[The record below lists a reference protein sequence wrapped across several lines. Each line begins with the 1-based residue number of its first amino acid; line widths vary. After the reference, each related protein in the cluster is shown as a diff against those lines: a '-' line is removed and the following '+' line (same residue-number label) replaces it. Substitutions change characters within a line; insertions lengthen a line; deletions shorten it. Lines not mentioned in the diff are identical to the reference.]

1 MTIVDPLTL
10 DVLGQ
15 LLDWRRLAETK
26 LYTGMS
32 IDADM
37 TLRLFN
43 MIILTSDHVVQLAEQ
58 NAGQAR
64 TLKQMEAIARDLDP
78 TRKVLAFAGHQPRAA
93 GQNGH
98 GPTERSPAGRS
109 GADVVALMPRRL
121 PPRPIYEPIGPGGA
135 A

>member
-26 LYTGMS
+26 LYTGMA
-32 IDADM
+32 IDGDM

-43 MIILTSDHVVQLAEQ
+43 TVILASDHIVQLAEQ

-78 TRKVLAFAGHQPRAA
+78 TRKVLAIGGYQPRAT
-93 GQNGH
+93 G
-98 GPTERSPAGRS
+98 
-109 GADVVALMPRRL
+109 LPRRL
-121 PPRPIYEPIGPGGA
+121 PPRPIYEPAGPGGA